1 MKDLNV
7 IIGELVAEASRK
19 GICGEWKQM
28 MRDATSLDALVQMY
42 VKGIDFCV
50 NRHFPSLEYM
60 EANFKGVCER
70 YGVYVNERVE
80 VKNARRGVFTGC
92 TTGMAVYDSYEV
104 AVLYVKDE
112 SEIEVAAG
120 DHALV
125 TLDCFDR
132 TKVRVK
138 AEHGAKVM
146 VNLYGSAVA
155 EYACDGSSEVKVVRK
170 FKDTYEL

>member
-1 MKDLNV
+1 MKDLKV

-28 MRDATSLDALVQMY
+28 MRGAKSLDTLVQMY
-42 VKGIDFCV
+42 VRGIDFCV
-50 NRHFPSLEYM
+50 NEHFPSPEYM

-70 YGVYVNERVE
+70 YGVYVNEQVE
-80 VKNARRGVFTGC
+80 AKNARRGVFCGH
-92 TTGMAVYDSYEV
+92 TTGRVEYDGYEV

-112 SEIEVAAG
+112 SEIEVEAG
-120 DHALV
+120 DHSIV
-125 TLDCFDR
+125 TIDCFDR
-132 TKVRVK
+132 AKVTVRAK
-138 AEHGAKVM
+138 DGAKVT
-146 VNLYGSAVA
+146 VNLYGSAVV